1 MSALSS
7 RNGDVEDRGPAV
19 FAVTTATL
27 ALATLFVATR
37 LYCRKFIVKNIS
49 WDDKIIV
56 LAWCIAFCLSFT
68 IDYAAKHGLGRHDE
82 DISDGDWA
90 ALRRCEYVFSILYVC
105 SSDAMLC
112 VPSKV

>member
-1 MSALSS
+1 MSLAS
-7 RNGDVEDRGPAV
+7 RNGGIEDRGSAV

-27 ALATLFVATR
+27 VLATLFVAAR

-49 WDDKIIV
+49 WDDKIMM

-82 DISDGDWA
+82 DISDDDWGI
-90 ALRRCEYVFSILYVC
+90 LRRCEYVFSILYVRGLVRVAKC
-105 SSDAMLC
+105 I
-112 VPSKV
+112 